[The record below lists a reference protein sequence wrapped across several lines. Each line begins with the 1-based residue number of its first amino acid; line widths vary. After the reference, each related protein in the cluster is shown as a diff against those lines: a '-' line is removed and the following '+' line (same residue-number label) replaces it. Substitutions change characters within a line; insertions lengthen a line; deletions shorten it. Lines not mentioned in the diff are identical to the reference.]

1 MNNRIRGSSVSN
13 LETAPPI
20 ASMTKKLQPL
30 QAKPTSDSNETTAT
44 NKKSTSSESVNLTVS
59 ARDKQR
65 TNAPTSTLQDSS
77 SENDRGDTDRR
88 RSKRA
93 KVQVKTNCKSTMA
106 ASVVEKSAA
115 ASSVHLSPKS
125 DVAKPKVKYQS
136 ALSFNVTQIDSEI
149 LDKLTDQS
157 SLEFYHEE
165 SAYRYHNPPFPERG
179 PSQLALVRDE
189 KIPGK
194 LHPMQHDELKPLPL
208 PSQIPELPSTGFCTW
223 SYDEKTRVLLA
234 NFRVHDRKVCVAHE
248 DEQFLLKMME
258 RDDITVISQGLLDEI
273 NSSLLGREYLEGV
286 VGSRFHHKVKEFKK
300 TLNKPRDSI
309 PTGEVNDKFE
319 ESGWYSMKISDYF
332 EYVDRRLQ
340 IQGCNIINAKGL
352 DGCDGNT
359 GKHFDFT
366 NDEGRNISIDPREV
380 VLYMLDLDMVKMLPR
395 AYDKFMRSFKLPSV
409 LPGGL
414 HCMMNAVNLNGR
426 PFMGPNIYIT
436 PPSSFTYFH
445 QDGNGTVDSEHYC
458 HRGYNEV
465 IMLRRLPERHKHH
478 ALHLFTGR
486 STFTHGFLYG
496 KPHDQ
501 NTQLRWPTNEAIE
514 ECIRMGLHAFR
525 KLSHLPLHE
534 ADCHCNLRNE
544 ILPSISQEDL
554 VCVSVAWDWMF
565 KGITSQGINRE
576 VASILECAR
585 LNHTYHVQSLGI
597 PETALLF
604 MAEENI
610 ARLKIKDSSGTS
622 AGLIE
627 FTPDPK
633 TVLRGILPSLQFIVH
648 RHLMTEKISMT
659 SVKAGKHTKVS
670 VHPKPNAWENPDLGH
685 PEIIEDAFSMDPYE
699 SGDFIC
705 KFCSEELSNV
715 YMHCDGC
722 ERLLNKD
729 FNICASC
736 HANENYKA
744 NIKMHPFNPKM
755 KSTLNHT
762 GIQFT
767 LHYRFML
774 PEEELEILRKAET
787 AVGDAILPASL
798 ETKVRLFSL
807 LPRDF
812 HCHLEAFPN
821 DGICAGL
828 DPSAASSTVD
838 LASNK
843 PLAL

>member
-1 MNNRIRGSSVSN
+1 
-13 LETAPPI
+13 
-20 ASMTKKLQPL
+20 
-30 QAKPTSDSNETTAT
+30 
-44 NKKSTSSESVNLTVS
+44 
-59 ARDKQR
+59 
-65 TNAPTSTLQDSS
+65 
-77 SENDRGDTDRR
+77 
-88 RSKRA
+88 
-93 KVQVKTNCKSTMA
+93 
-106 ASVVEKSAA
+106 
-115 ASSVHLSPKS
+115 
-125 DVAKPKVKYQS
+125 
-136 ALSFNVTQIDSEI
+136 
-149 LDKLTDQS
+149 
-157 SLEFYHEE
+157 
-165 SAYRYHNPPFPERG
+165 
-179 PSQLALVRDE
+179 
-189 KIPGK
+189 
-194 LHPMQHDELKPLPL
+194 
-208 PSQIPELPSTGFCTW
+208 
-223 SYDEKTRVLLA
+223 
-234 NFRVHDRKVCVAHE
+234 
-248 DEQFLLKMME
+248 
-258 RDDITVISQGLLDEI
+258 
-273 NSSLLGREYLEGV
+273 
-286 VGSRFHHKVKEFKK
+286 
-300 TLNKPRDSI
+300 
-309 PTGEVNDKFE
+309 
-319 ESGWYSMKISDYF
+319 
-332 EYVDRRLQ
+332 
-340 IQGCNIINAKGL
+340 
-352 DGCDGNT
+352 
-359 GKHFDFT
+359 
-366 NDEGRNISIDPREV
+366 
-380 VLYMLDLDMVKMLPR
+380 
-395 AYDKFMRSFKLPSV
+395 
-409 LPGGL
+409 
-414 HCMMNAVNLNGR
+414 
-426 PFMGPNIYIT
+426 
-436 PPSSFTYFH
+436 
-445 QDGNGTVDSEHYC
+445 
-458 HRGYNEV
+458 
-465 IMLRRLPERHKHH
+465 
-478 ALHLFTGR
+478 
-486 STFTHGFLYG
+486 
-496 KPHDQ
+496 
-501 NTQLRWPTNEAIE
+501 
-514 ECIRMGLHAFR
+514 
-525 KLSHLPLHE
+525 
-534 ADCHCNLRNE
+534 
-544 ILPSISQEDL
+544 
-554 VCVSVAWDWMF
+554 MF

-670 VHPKPNAWENPDLGH
+670 VHPKPNAWENPD
-685 PEIIEDAFSMDPYE
+685 AFSMDPYE

-762 GIQFT
+762 GIVNFQRQSRCPCKNGPQCDTCSFCVGCSCTCHQQFT